1 MRRLGHLGGDPEG
14 PGGVGAVVSALLA
27 LGARRGR
34 DDVAL
39 PVRQGLREVLER
51 RDALD
56 GVVVHGVFDPRV
68 ARAAAL
74 VRRTRPDL
82 PLVALPHD
90 AYDDGLFG
98 HSSWRKHLY
107 WRVVERRR
115 LRSARAVVVLAPS
128 HERWLRARGVDVP
141 VVVARGGLT
150 PEELDRAGRLR
161 SLPRPTREVPLLV
174 FAGRWDVV
182 EKGLDLLLP
191 AVAALP
197 RGSVR
202 LNLVGPEV
210 GGRARVTALA
220 AGCADD
226 VELVGWV
233 PDVWAQIAAADLLV
247 LPSRKEGFGLVAL
260 QALACGVPVLLSSAA
275 GLAEHVGPDD
285 GLQLVRPE
293 RAAVVSG
300 LRTAL
305 GRLAELRHGAQRF
318 AAERAP
324 AMTYEALDD
333 ALLRGLA
340 TGPAR

>member
-34 DDVAL
+34 DDVVL
-39 PVRQGLREVLER
+39 PVQRGLRELLER
-51 RDALD
+51 RDGLD
-56 GVVVHGVFDPRV
+56 GVVVHGVFDPHV
-68 ARAAAL
+68 ARATAL

-98 HSSWRKHLY
+98 HSRWRKHLY
-107 WRVVERRR
+107 WRAVERRR

-128 HERWLRARGVDVP
+128 HERWLRQRGVDVP
-141 VVVARGGLT
+141 VVVARCGLT
-150 PEELDRAGRLR
+150 TEELGRAGELR
-161 SLPRPTREVPLLV
+161 SRPRPVREVPLLV

-202 LNLVGPEV
+202 LRLVGPEV
-210 GGRARVTALA
+210 GGRGHVAALA
-220 AGCADD
+220 AGCGDD
-226 VELVGWV
+226 VELVGWA
-233 PDVWAQIAAADLLV
+233 PDVWAEIADADLLV
-247 LPSRKEGFGLVAL
+247 LPSRKEGFGLVGL

-275 GLAEHVGPDD
+275 GLAEHVAAD
-285 GLQLVRPE
+285 GGLHLVRPE
-293 RAAVVSG
+293 AAAVASG

-305 GRLAELRHGAQRF
+305 GRLAELRRGAERF
-318 AAERAP
+318 AADRAP
-324 AMTYEALDD
+324 AMTYDALDD
-333 ALLRGLA
+333 ALLRGL
-340 TGPAR
+340 TSEPAR